1 MSIVIAALPLRGSL
15 IDIKRIKM
23 KTMKLKNLIREAASN
38 TLNEA
43 VTAIDAKKM
52 TAIAK
57 LISDR
62 NLFPELDG
70 ESLNPDASMSEMK
83 DTIQVIAKL
92 PIVLNSGDDEKIF
105 NWITKMVDK
114 YGDDQVIWMNA
125 ENADQIEDPTMKSV
139 FVELEEAL
147 KELRYCFADLEP
159 DSKFVKAY
167 NRLAKAVDKVLTAV
181 GKNNTAGP
189 VASIATKKKAQGVDV
204 IKLVNTPGFDKN
216 YTITTNAKGEIVIT
230 PKK

>member
-1 MSIVIAALPLRGSL
+1 
-15 IDIKRIKM
+15 M
-23 KTMKLKNLIREAASN
+23 KKMKLKNLIREAAGN

-57 LISDR
+57 LVSDP

-70 ESLNPDASMSEMK
+70 ESLCPDSDMNELK
-83 DTIQVIAKL
+83 DTINVIVKL
-92 PIVLNSGDDEKIF
+92 PTMMNTPGDKFF
-105 NWITKMVDK
+105 NFITKMVDK

-139 FVELEEAL
+139 FMQLEEAL

-159 DSKFVKAY
+159 DSKFEKAY
-167 NRLAKAVDKVLTAV
+167 NRLAKAVDKVLAAV
-181 GKNNTAGP
+181 GKNNTSGP
-189 VASIATKKKAQGVDV
+189 VASIANKKKAQGVDIV
-204 IKLVNTPGFDKN
+204 KLVNTPGFDKN

>member
-1 MSIVIAALPLRGSL
+1 MPIN
-15 IDIKRIKM
+15 IKRIKM
-23 KTMKLKNLIREAASN
+23 KKMKLKNLIREAAGN

-57 LISDR
+57 LVSDR

-70 ESLNPDASMSEMK
+70 ESLNPDSSMRDMK
-83 DTIQVIAKL
+83 DTIQVIMKL

-105 NWITKMVDK
+105 KFITNMVDK

-139 FVELEEAL
+139 FMELEEAL
-147 KELRYCFADLEP
+147 MELRYCFAELEP
-159 DSKFVKAY
+159 DSKFEKAY
-167 NRLAKAVDKVLTAV
+167 NRLAEAVDKVLAAM
-181 GKNNTAGP
+181 GKNNTSGP

>member
-23 KTMKLKNLIREAASN
+23 KKMKLKNLIREAVGN

-43 VTAIDAKKM
+43 AVKAIDATKM

-57 LISDR
+57 LISDP

-70 ESLNPDASMSEMK
+70 ESLNPDSSMNSMK
-83 DTIQVIAKL
+83 ETIEVIVKLGTVINDPKKAAKF
-92 PIVLNSGDDEKIF
+92 INKMTEKY
-105 NWITKMVDK
+105 DA
-114 YGDDQVIWMNA
+114 DQVIWMNA
-125 ENADQIEDPTMKSV
+125 ENADQIEDPDLNEV
-139 FVELEEAL
+139 FTALDEAIAD
-147 KELRYCFADLEP
+147 LRYCFADFERVDEFQKSYTQLGR
-159 DSKFVKAY
+159 AI
-167 NRLAKAVDKVLTAV
+167 DKVLAAM
-181 GKNNTAGP
+181 GKNKTTGP
-189 VASIATKKKAQGVDV
+189 VASIANKKKAQGVDV
-204 IKLVNTPGFDKN
+204 VKLVNTPGFDKN

>member
-1 MSIVIAALPLRGSL
+1 M
-15 IDIKRIKM
+15 DK
-23 KTMKLKNLIREAASN
+23 MKLKNLIREAAGN

-43 VTAIDAKKM
+43 VVPAIDMNKM

-57 LISDR
+57 LVSDP

-70 ESLNPDASMSEMK
+70 ESLCPDSNMSELK

-92 PIVLNSGDDEKIF
+92 PTVLNSGNDEKIF
-105 NWITKMVDK
+105 NYITKMVDK

-139 FVELEEAL
+139 FEELHEAL
-147 KELRYCFADLEP
+147 MELRYCFADLEP
-159 DSKFVKAY
+159 DSKFEKAY
-167 NRLAKAVDKVLTAV
+167 NRLAKAVDKVLAAM
-181 GKNNTAGP
+181 GKNNASGP
-189 VASIATKKKAQGVDV
+189 VTNIANKKKAQGVDV
-204 IKLVNTPGFDKN
+204 IKLVNTPGFDNN
-216 YTITTNAKGEIVIT
+216 YTVTTNAKGEIVIT

>member
-1 MSIVIAALPLRGSL
+1 
-15 IDIKRIKM
+15 
-23 KTMKLKNLIREAASN
+23 MKLKNLIREAAGN

-57 LISDR
+57 LVSDP

-70 ESLNPDASMSEMK
+70 ESLCPDSDMNELK
-83 DTIQVIAKL
+83 DTINVIVKL
-92 PIVLNSGDDEKIF
+92 PTMMNTPGDKFF
-105 NWITKMVDK
+105 NFITKMVDK

-139 FVELEEAL
+139 FMQLEEAL

-159 DSKFVKAY
+159 DSKFEKAY
-167 NRLAKAVDKVLTAV
+167 NRLAKAVDKVLAAV
-181 GKNNTAGP
+181 GKNNTSGP
-189 VASIATKKKAQGVDV
+189 VASIANKKKAQGVDIV
-204 IKLVNTPGFDKN
+204 KLVNTPGFDKN

>member
-1 MSIVIAALPLRGSL
+1 MNAQQFRKL
-15 IDIKRIKM
+15 IKEEI
-23 KTMKLKNLIREAASN
+23 SN
-38 TLNEA
+38 VLSEA
-43 VTAIDAKKM
+43 VVPAIDAKKM

-57 LISDR
+57 LLSDK

-70 ESLNPDASMSEMK
+70 ESLNPDSSMSSMK
-83 DTIQVIAKL
+83 DTIQVIVKL
-92 PIVLNSGDDEKIF
+92 PTVLNSGNDEKIF

-139 FVELEEAL
+139 FEELHEAL
-147 KELRYCFADLEP
+147 MELRYCFADLEP
-159 DSKFVKAY
+159 DNKFVKAY
-167 NRLAKAVDKVLTAV
+167 NRLAKAVDKVLAAM
-181 GKNNTAGP
+181 GKNKTTGP
-189 VASIATKKKAQGVDV
+189 VASIANKKKAQGVDV

-216 YTITTNAKGEIVIT
+216 YTVATNAKGEIVIT

>member
-1 MSIVIAALPLRGSL
+1 
-15 IDIKRIKM
+15 M
-23 KTMKLKNLIREAASN
+23 KKMKLKNLIREAAGN

-43 VTAIDAKKM
+43 AVKAIDAKKM

-57 LISDR
+57 LVSDP

-70 ESLNPDASMSEMK
+70 ESLCPDSDMNELK
-83 DTIQVIAKL
+83 DTIQVIVKL
-92 PIVLNSGDDEKIF
+92 PTVLNSGDDEKIF

-159 DSKFVKAY
+159 DTKFEKAY
-167 NRLAKAVDKVLTAV
+167 NRLAKAVDKVLAAM
-181 GKNNTAGP
+181 GKNKTTGP
-189 VASIATKKKAQGVDV
+189 VANKKKAILFKQKAQGADV
-204 IKLVNTPGFDKN
+204 IKLVNTPGFDNN
-216 YTITTNAKGEIVIT
+216 YTVTTNAKGEIVIT

>member
-1 MSIVIAALPLRGSL
+1 
-15 IDIKRIKM
+15 
-23 KTMKLKNLIREAASN
+23 MKLKNLIREAAGN

-43 VTAIDAKKM
+43 AVKAIDAKKM

-57 LISDR
+57 LVSDP

-70 ESLNPDASMSEMK
+70 ESLNPDSSMSEMK
-83 DTIQVIAKL
+83 DTIQVIVKL
-92 PIVLNSGDDEKIF
+92 PTVLNSGDDEKIF

-159 DSKFVKAY
+159 DYKFEKAY
-167 NRLAKAVDKVLTAV
+167 NRLAKAVDKVLAAM
-181 GKNNTAGP
+181 GKNNASVLAGASKSGMWLAEKDINTEVNKAKKSI
-189 VASIATKKKAQGVDV
+189 VAWAKSNGIAGTQLETLDEYILDLCQAYAQ
-204 IKLVNTPGFDKN
+204 NQ
-216 YTITTNAKGEIVIT
+216 
-230 PKK
+230 

>member
-1 MSIVIAALPLRGSL
+1 MNAQQFRKL
-15 IDIKRIKM
+15 IKEEISNV
-23 KTMKLKNLIREAASN
+23 LSEAA
-38 TLNEA
+38 
-43 VTAIDAKKM
+43 VPAIDAKKM

-57 LISDR
+57 LVSDP

-70 ESLNPDASMSEMK
+70 ESLNPDSSMSEMK
-83 DTIQVIAKL
+83 DTIQVIVKL
-92 PIVLNSGDDEKIF
+92 PTVLNSGDDEKIF

-159 DSKFVKAY
+159 DSKFAKAY
-167 NRLAKAVDKVLTAV
+167 NRLAKAVDKVLA
-181 GKNNTAGP
+181 
-189 VASIATKKKAQGVDV
+189 ATK
-204 IKLVNTPGFDKN
+204 
-216 YTITTNAKGEIVIT
+216 
-230 PKK
+230 